1 MNCIRNNLCYQNTLF
16 CCYSC
21 EVMRCETKNDCND
34 DECEKH
40 PNYGI
45 KDNCND
51 IREGNVTISLKEYKE
66 LKNFKFMY
74 EGLIK

>member
-1 MNCIRNNLCYQNTLF
+1 MKL
-16 CCYSC
+16 
-21 EVMRCETKNDCND
+21 KNDCND

-51 IREGNVTISLKEYKE
+51 IGDGNVTISLKEYKE